1 MCIYTM
7 ALARTDPRLGER
19 LERLTGAAAA
29 CCEPEYRSL
38 TEEIR
43 QSPGFRARWLRAQVL
58 ADESRFLTME
68 LLQRRKELCA
78 CEIQAALG
86 VTHATVSHHMHALL
100 KAGLVSAERR
110 GKWVYYRRV
119 RAPGRKARR
128 GGR

>member
-1 MCIYTM
+1 MMT
-7 ALARTDPRLGER
+7 LARADPRLSSR
-19 LERLTGAAAA
+19 LERLTGTEAA

-38 TEEIR
+38 MEEIR
-43 QSPGFRARWLRAQVL
+43 RSPGFRAGLLRAQVL
-58 ADESRFLTME
+58 ADESRFLTVE
-68 LLQRRKELCA
+68 LLRRRKELCA

-110 GKWVYYRRV
+110 GKWVYYRLV
-119 RAPGRKARR
+119 RTRGSGARP